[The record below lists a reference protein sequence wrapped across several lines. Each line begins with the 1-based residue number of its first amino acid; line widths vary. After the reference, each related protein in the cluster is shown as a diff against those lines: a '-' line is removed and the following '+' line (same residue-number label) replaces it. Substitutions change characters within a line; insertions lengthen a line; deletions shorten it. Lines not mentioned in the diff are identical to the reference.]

1 MTQTEQKTQQNII
14 ETFKQRTIHI
24 YGITGAEGY
33 AVLDW
38 LCSLG
43 HTKIVAHD
51 FSVSM
56 DVLKTEWLR
65 VHEVRTPEDE
75 VRFDEIL
82 KLEHIT
88 WMLGDKYAALPQQ
101 GDIFF
106 VVQSWFRYS
115 VNAFLKPFFA
125 TNLEVLPEYRDH
137 VWTLTRLYFTL
148 FPGKL
153 IAVTGS
159 DGKTSTTRMIGT
171 IMQEYA
177 NQKGV
182 RCIETGN
189 DRTHV
194 QSVAD
199 VASCGPKDFLVLEIS
214 DRQLSFKFPLIPDV
228 AVVTNVTS
236 NKHMDDYGG
245 FENYVQTKGNLLR
258 FQTKAGVA
266 ILNAD
271 DPASR
276 EKLLAIGAAP
286 REWISTRQRP
296 EEGMWV
302 SDGAFVRTHISAEEQ
317 VMKVDELSVL
327 GHHNWYNA
335 MQALLAA
342 EAAGVPREI
351 AVAALKKFK
360 GVQHRLQPIRRW
372 RRVTFVEDSSGG
384 NPANIPVSIQTF
396 SDRPLVMIVG
406 GYRQNLTVDEV
417 LPIIRSLDGHNTVKA
432 LILFGQVAPK
442 LAELLKANLDT
453 FQAIEVVPD
462 LAAAVSWAADHAAE
476 FAHAQEAV
484 VCMTPGFESF
494 DQYKD
499 YRARAEHFI
508 TLVNQLND

>member
-1 MTQTEQKTQQNII
+1 MTQTDQKTQQNII
-14 ETFKQRTIHI
+14 DTFKERTIHI
-24 YGITGAEGY
+24 YGVTGAEGY
-33 AVLDW
+33 AALDW

-43 HTKIVAHD
+43 HAHIIAHD
-51 FSVSM
+51 FSASK

-65 VHEVRTPEDE
+65 VHEVRTQEDE
-75 VRFDEIL
+75 TRFDEIL
-82 KLEHIT
+82 KIENIT
-88 WMLGDKYAALPQQ
+88 WLLGDAYGTPPRA
-101 GDIFF
+101 GEIFF

-125 TNLEVLPEYRDH
+125 ANLEVLPEYRDY
-137 VWTLTRLYFTL
+137 VWTLTRLYFAL

-159 DGKTSTTRMIGT
+159 DGKTTTTRMIGT
-171 IMQEYA
+171 IMQEHA
-177 NQKGV
+177 RQTGV

-199 VASCGPKDFLVLEIS
+199 VASCGPRDFLVLEMS

-245 FENYVQTKGNLLR
+245 FQNYVQVKGNLLR
-258 FQTKAGVA
+258 FQTKDGVA

-271 DPASR
+271 DAASR
-276 EKLLAIGAAP
+276 EKLVSIGSGA
-286 REWISTRQRP
+286 RQWISTHARP
-296 EEGMWV
+296 ETGMWV
-302 SDGAFVRTHISAEEQ
+302 TGGAFVRTYVSDEQ
-317 VMKVDELSVL
+317 RVMGVDELSVL

-342 EAAGVPREI
+342 EAVGVSREV
-351 AVAALKKFK
+351 AVSALAKFS

-406 GYRQNLTVDEV
+406 GYRQNLTVDEI
-417 LPIIRSLDGHNTVKA
+417 LPIIRALDGHHSVKA
-432 LILFGQVAPK
+432 LVLFGQVAPK
-442 LAELLKANLDT
+442 LAELLRANLDS
-453 FQAIEVVPD
+453 FRAIEVVAD

-476 FAHAQEAV
+476 FTHAQEAV